1 MPDFETELS
10 DLKALIYRYQPLI
23 LTGAGIST
31 ASGIPDYRDVN
42 GVRRGRTPMMFQE
55 FMNSP
60 EARKRYWARSMVGWP
75 AVRDAMPNA
84 THKALAELEA
94 GRRISGIVTQNV
106 DALHG
111 KAGSHH
117 VTELHGNL
125 HRVVCMDCGN
135 RMWREDVQS
144 ELRAL
149 NPNVQGIDAV
159 LAPDGDAHLAASYLE
174 GFRLAG
180 CPCCGSEWLKP
191 DVVFFGE
198 GVPAHEA
205 EAAWEGVRHAD
216 ALVAIGTSLM
226 AYSSFR
232 LCKLIVELGRP
243 LILINIGK
251 TRADTICTLKI
262 EQPCQEV
269 LPWLVAQP

>member
-1 MPDFETELS
+1 MPDFEKELS
-10 DLKALIYRYQPLI
+10 DLKELIYNRKPLI

-31 ASGIPDYRDVN
+31 ASGIPDYRDAN
-42 GVRRGRTPMMFQE
+42 GVRRGRAPMMFQE
-55 FMNSP
+55 FMASP

-75 AVRDAMPNA
+75 AVRDAMPNS

-94 GRRISGIVTQNV
+94 GQHISGVVTQNV

-111 KAGSHH
+111 KAGSHC

-125 HRVVCMDCGN
+125 HRVVCLDCGK
-135 RMWREDVQS
+135 RMQREDVQT
-144 ELRAL
+144 ELKER
-149 NPNVQGIDAV
+149 NPDLQDINAV
-159 LAPDGDAHLAASYLE
+159 LAPDGDAHLAASYLD

-180 CPCCGSEWLKP
+180 CPCCGSELLKP

-198 GVPAHEA
+198 GVSADSA
-205 EAAWEGVRHAD
+205 EAAWEGVRQAQ

-226 AYSSFR
+226 VYSSFR
-232 LCKLIVELGRP
+232 LCKLIVELGKP

-262 EQPCQEV
+262 ETPCQDI
-269 LPWLVAQP
+269 LPWLAAQG